1 MNADRPLPLSGRA
14 NPPAATPPEVPPS
27 RDQSLQRL
35 VETADYVSQRASQL
49 DEQVQEA
56 DQIVL
61 HLGALA
67 RQLRTLSSNTTLEAT
82 RMRMSGPLAEIA
94 RQMRRI
100 SQQISE
106 SNDQL
111 GMALRS
117 YTVAAGE
124 LRQAASMLLGDAKTL
139 PPPEP
144 PTETGTVTLQFPAP
158 RPTPI
163 SGRTGGKEGLHRY
176 RSPAESDPSGER

>member
-1 MNADRPLPLSGRA
+1 MIPDRYGQFTSTSSDD
-14 NPPAATPPEVPPS
+14 AALTRE
-27 RDQSLQRL
+27 QSLQRL
-35 VETADYVSQRASQL
+35 AETADYVSQRALQL
-49 DEQVQEA
+49 DEQAQEA
-56 DQIVL
+56 EQIVV

-111 GMALRS
+111 GLALRS

-124 LRQAASMLLGDAKTL
+124 LRQAATVLQGDSKTVSTT
-139 PPPEP
+139 EP
-144 PTETGTVTLQFPAP
+144 RGEPGAVTLQFPVSRPLSLPP
-158 RPTPI
+158 RLGPP
-163 SGRTGGKEGLHRY
+163 
-176 RSPAESDPSGER
+176 SDVLRRRRPVVDTDVGEDR

>member
-1 MNADRPLPLSGRA
+1 MNPERFGQITLTSGETPLTR
-14 NPPAATPPEVPPS
+14 E
-27 RDQSLQRL
+27 QSLERL
-35 VETADYVSQRASQL
+35 AETADYVSQRALQL
-49 DEQVQEA
+49 DEQAQEA
-56 DQIVL
+56 EQIVT

-67 RQLRTLSSNTTLEAT
+67 RQLRILSSNTTLEAT

-111 GMALRS
+111 GLALRS

-124 LRQAASMLLGDAKTL
+124 LRQAATILQGESKIIQTD
-139 PPPEP
+139 EP
-144 PTETGTVTLQFPAP
+144 PAEPGTVTLQFPA
-158 RPTPI
+158 RSTPL
-163 SGRTGGKEGLHRY
+163 SGRTQ
-176 RSPAESDPSGER
+176 SPSEILRRRRLLAENDPGDIR

>member
-1 MNADRPLPLSGRA
+1 MHPDRYGPLPPNEDPPLSREQA
-14 NPPAATPPEVPPS
+14 F
-27 RDQSLQRL
+27 QRIA
-35 VETADYVSQRASQL
+35 ETAEYVSQRTLQL

-56 DQIVL
+56 EQIVL
-61 HLGALA
+61 HLSALA

-111 GMALRS
+111 GATLRS
-117 YTVAAGE
+117 YTVATGE
-124 LRQAASMLLGDAKTL
+124 LHHAATSLMGDTRSAQAGDDDPGSIHLEFL
-139 PPPEP
+139 PARPPAL
-144 PTETGTVTLQFPAP
+144 TP
-158 RPTPI
+158 RPLGSDTLRRRRSQTGPLPED
-163 SGRTGGKEGLHRY
+163 SGG
-176 RSPAESDPSGER
+176 

>member
-1 MNADRPLPLSGRA
+1 MNPDRFQPMQARPVTDEATLSR
-14 NPPAATPPEVPPS
+14 E
-27 RDQSLQRL
+27 QSLQRL
-35 VETADYVSQRASQL
+35 AETADYVSQRALQL
-49 DEQVQEA
+49 DEQVHEA
-56 DQIVL
+56 EQIVL

-117 YTVAAGE
+117 YDVAAGE
-124 LRQAASMLLGDAKTL
+124 LGQAGSMLLGDAKLLHIEDL
-139 PPPEP
+139 PMEP
-144 PTETGTVTLQFPAP
+144 GTVTVPFTPTRPKPVPPLQ
-158 RPTPI
+158 
-163 SGRTGGKEGLHRY
+163 
-176 RSPAESDPSGER
+176 SPVTQP

>member
-1 MNADRPLPLSGRA
+1 MYPDRYGPLPPSEEPPLSREQA
-14 NPPAATPPEVPPS
+14 F
-27 RDQSLQRL
+27 QRIA
-35 VETADYVSQRASQL
+35 ETAEYVSQRALQL

-56 DQIVL
+56 EQIVL
-61 HLGALA
+61 HLSALA

-111 GMALRS
+111 GMTLRT
-117 YTVAAGE
+117 YTVATGE
-124 LRQAASMLLGDAKTL
+124 LHHAATSLMGDTRSAQAEGDDTRAVHL
-139 PPPEP
+139 EFPHARP
-144 PTETGTVTLQFPAP
+144 PTQPPHPLGSDTLRRRRSHTGSLPED
-158 RPTPI
+158 
-163 SGRTGGKEGLHRY
+163 SGG
-176 RSPAESDPSGER
+176 

>member
-1 MNADRPLPLSGRA
+1 MNPDRYGQHPPVSGGDDVALSQ
-14 NPPAATPPEVPPS
+14 E
-27 RDQSLQRL
+27 QSLQRL
-35 VETADYVSQRASQL
+35 AETADYVSQRALQL
-49 DEQVQEA
+49 DEQAQEA
-56 DQIVL
+56 EQIVL

-82 RMRMSGPLAEIA
+82 RMRMSGPLSEIA

-111 GMALRS
+111 GLALRS

-124 LRQAASMLLGDAKTL
+124 LRQAAGMLQGESRSIIDGPSIEPGTL
-139 PPPEP
+139 ALPFPVARPLAPRGTPSEVLRLRRPAPEP
-144 PTETGTVTLQFPAP
+144 DLG
-158 RPTPI
+158 
-163 SGRTGGKEGLHRY
+163 
-176 RSPAESDPSGER
+176 SDR

>member
-1 MNADRPLPLSGRA
+1 MHPERYGPLPPNEEPPLSREQA
-14 NPPAATPPEVPPS
+14 F
-27 RDQSLQRL
+27 QRIA
-35 VETADYVSQRASQL
+35 ETAEYVSQRALQL

-56 DQIVL
+56 EQIVL
-61 HLGALA
+61 HLSALA

-111 GMALRS
+111 GATLRS
-117 YTVAAGE
+117 YTVATGE
-124 LRQAASMLLGDAKTL
+124 LHHAAASLMGDTRSAQAEADDPGAIRL
-139 PPPEP
+139 EFPPVRP
-144 PTETGTVTLQFPAP
+144 PTTPPHSLTSDTLRRRWNQTGPLPED
-158 RPTPI
+158 
-163 SGRTGGKEGLHRY
+163 SGG
-176 RSPAESDPSGER
+176 

>member
-1 MNADRPLPLSGRA
+1 MTPDRYQHLPSLTTGEETTLSR
-14 NPPAATPPEVPPS
+14 E
-27 RDQSLQRL
+27 QSLQRL
-35 VETADYVSQRASQL
+35 AETAEYVSQRALQL
-49 DEQVQEA
+49 DEQVREA
-56 DQIVL
+56 EQMVL
-61 HLGALA
+61 HLSALA

-111 GMALRS
+111 GMTLRG
-117 YTVAAGE
+117 YTVATGE
-124 LRQAASMLLGDAKTL
+124 LHQAATTLQGDARAIHDAPDEAAS
-139 PPPEP
+139 PP
-144 PTETGTVTLQFPAP
+144 LQFMPP

-163 SGRTGGKEGLHRY
+163 PPRTGGADMLRRY
-176 RSPAESDPSGER
+176 RSQPGTAREDDRT